1 MSLLGAT
8 TPSTLYEGLHEDPFK
23 SGLIPRWLVI
33 SVEDEPPIK
42 NIEGRPRVPVT
53 LVTQLREAL
62 TSLPKGG
69 GNLATVTY
77 ANSSVEPVPAYYTV
91 PWASQDG
98 SRRTYDNSRVG
109 PIDRPQFRT

>member
-77 ANSSVEPVPAYYTV
+77 GRFQRGACACVLHRSVGISGRQPK
-91 PWASQDG
+91 
-98 SRRTYDNSRVG
+98 NL
-109 PIDRPQFRT
+109 